1 LGRVSNVSNG
11 FFHGVF
17 FDERFVLDGLFELV
31 FELENAGLVL
41 GDFAL
46 LFVGFY

>member
-1 LGRVSNVSNG
+1 MFYC

-17 FDERFVLDGLFELV
+17 LYKRLILDCLFELV
-31 FELENAGLVL
+31 FELEDAGLVL

>member
-1 LGRVSNVSNG
+1 LNHISNIFDC

-17 FDERFVLDGLFELV
+17 LDEGLILDGLFELA
-31 FELENAGLVL
+31 FELEDAGLVL